1 MLIKR
6 QVKVSEMV
14 TMNRKQRRN
23 LRNAEGDMIK
33 VIGVNRPRINPAR
46 RLKKKGKI

>member
-1 MLIKR
+1 MQVGRKIKI
-6 QVKVSEMV
+6 SEMV

-33 VIGVNRPRINPAR
+33 VIGVNRPRINPQR

>member
-1 MLIKR
+1 MQVGRKIKI
-6 QVKVSEMV
+6 SEMV

-33 VIGVNRPRINPAR
+33 VTGTNRPFINPQK
-46 RLKKKGKI
+46 RLKKKGTI

>member
-1 MLIKR
+1 M
-6 QVKVSEMV
+6 QVGRKVKISEMV

-33 VIGVNRPRINPAR
+33 VPGVNRPFINPKR
-46 RLKKKGKI
+46 QLKKNVK